1 MTAGGGWN
9 WARQARVAA
18 IQMLYQW
25 EVGRLTVP
33 EVAESFW
40 RIAAIDGDTPTA
52 RVRTR
57 AEALVAGVSAAVPA
71 IDPIIEQASRNWRLD
86 RLSIVD
92 RLVLRLAVYELLHE
106 RDTPPAVGIDEA
118 LELARHFSSE
128 EAVSFVNGVLD
139 AVAHRI
145 ERGELPLPPNPS

>member
-40 RIAAIDGDTPTA
+40 RIAAIDGDAPTA

-86 RLSIVD
+86 RLSIDYSVQKVVEHGFFRD
-92 RLVLRLAVYELLHE
+92 ARAALR
-106 RDTPPAVGIDEA
+106 
-118 LELARHFSSE
+118 
-128 EAVSFVNGVLD
+128 
-139 AVAHRI
+139 
-145 ERGELPLPPNPS
+145 